1 VVFGAFQSI
10 GALECGSIFRVVEYF
25 LSVGALVECW
35 SIFAALEHWSVFG
48 VFLECWSIGALERWN
63 VGALECWSI
72 LEVLEHWSIFGAV
85 EHFLRVGR
93 VGAFC
98 SFEALEHFWSVFGV
112 FEHLW
117 SVFGMFVKK
126 NWSGLASQVMSSP
139 SQVQVRPGLNS
150 TQLKAMIMNRSDRCR
165 RLVWVEM
172 TCIVS
177 RRVGH
182 QRSCQCPRLP
192 RRPMSIMFER
202 SFGG

>member
-1 VVFGAFQSI
+1 MNLWICDTSVVFGAFQSI

-72 LEVLEHWSIFGAV
+72 LEV
-85 EHFLRVGR
+85 
-93 VGAFC
+93 
-98 SFEALEHFWSVFGV
+98 

-126 NWSGLASQVMSSP
+126 NWSGLVSQVMSSP

-202 SFGG
+202 SFG